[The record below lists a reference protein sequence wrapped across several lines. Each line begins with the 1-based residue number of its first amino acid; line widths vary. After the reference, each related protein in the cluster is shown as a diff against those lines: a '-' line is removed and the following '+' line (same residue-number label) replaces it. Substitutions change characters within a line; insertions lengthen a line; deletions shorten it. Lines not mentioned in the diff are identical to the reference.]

1 MKTISEVRR
10 EGIQALTKTLGP
22 VDMAR
27 FIQSFETGSGDYT
40 KERHEWL
47 PDQSRRREDRSAGT
61 AEKTEGEE
69 TDLTVRLGQDR
80 WRQTRR
86 GGPGI
91 TWTGT
96 MIPFRPSPPPLRPS
110 IPGFFSKNDPCF
122 SSPNNPGKNRL
133 TKSAGWLRAPALG
146 IIRSDFCAI

>member
-47 PDQSRRREDRSAGT
+47 PDTIDEV
-61 AEKTEGEE
+61 K
-69 TDLTVRLGQDR
+69 TDLLE
-80 WRQTRR
+80 RQKKR
-86 GGPGI
+86 
-91 TWTGT
+91 
-96 MIPFRPSPPPLRPS
+96 
-110 IPGFFSKNDPCF
+110 KA
-122 SSPNNPGKNRL
+122 K
-133 TKSAGWLRAPALG
+133 KQA
-146 IIRSDFCAI
+146 